1 MFSILFKCGRKT
13 CQISSFRRS
22 SPSFFPF
29 LHKQEKKKLIFLDPW
44 TRYLTLPRRHVFLR
58 SGQPISSP
66 QKQTRAAVKS
76 VVISGETKYPVGREM
91 PSLPIDVL
99 NPIFFHFN
107 LLRFFSLPLLLPP
120 FSFPLLFF
128 HSFRRRSVPLYSG
141 TNIISISQM
150 MYDRFMHFVTI
161 VAREY
166 MRFFRNFGGIF
177 VGTFME

>member
-1 MFSILFKCGRKT
+1 MFSILFKCERKT

-107 LLRFFSLPLLLPP
+107 LLRFFSPPPPPP
-120 FSFPLLFF
+120 FLLSSLVFSQFQTKIGPPL
-128 HSFRRRSVPLYSG
+128 
-141 TNIISISQM
+141 
-150 MYDRFMHFVTI
+150 
-161 VAREY
+161 
-166 MRFFRNFGGIF
+166 FGDKYYF
-177 VGTFME
+177 Y

>member
-128 HSFRRRSVPLYSG
+128 HSFWRRSVPLYSG
-141 TNIISISQM
+141 GQILFLLVKWCMIDSCISQSSHIC
-150 MYDRFMHFVTI
+150 D
-161 VAREY
+161 
-166 MRFFRNFGGIF
+166 FFETLGGFLWGLLWNRN
-177 VGTFME
+177 